1 MFHYRLSFINHSQ
14 VRDGSVFLSAVID
27 DKAFKR
33 IKGYL
38 DYAKEGND
46 GAKVGGEIDFSL
58 AYWLWTRMRDDRKCC
73 DYWLWSMIY
82 LFYHFI
88 LRWSRKNFLLD
99 LAKFRFFSD
108 YYDYK
113 WVIVIN
119 LRLILQILLGGGC
132 DDSKG
137 YYIEPTLIEVT
148 DPKSKLITEV
158 RRLSCVYDFFFLPRH
173 RKGSGLFSRCFW
185 Y

>member
-58 AYWLWTRMRDDRKCC
+58 AY
-73 DYWLWSMIY
+73 
-82 LFYHFI
+82 
-88 LRWSRKNFLLD
+88 
-99 LAKFRFFSD
+99 
-108 YYDYK
+108 
-113 WVIVIN
+113 
-119 LRLILQILLGGGC
+119 
-132 DDSKG
+132 
-137 YYIEPTLIEVT
+137 
-148 DPKSKLITEV
+148 
-158 RRLSCVYDFFFLPRH
+158 
-173 RKGSGLFSRCFW
+173 
-185 Y
+185 